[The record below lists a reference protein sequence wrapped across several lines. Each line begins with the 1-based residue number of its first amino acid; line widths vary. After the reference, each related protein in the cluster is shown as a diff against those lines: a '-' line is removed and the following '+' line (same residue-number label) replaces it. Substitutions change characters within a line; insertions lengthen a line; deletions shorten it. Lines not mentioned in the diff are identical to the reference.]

1 MNQWQY
7 LLSKEGDNVEP
18 KLVQHIREN
27 YGQRA
32 GDVRKWSKL
41 DCKYG
46 ADVIW
51 EYRDRQLVNI
61 QVKLSWET
69 LVRINHSQRQ
79 KYKKYVDVIVVFGG
93 GIKDHDERE
102 QMEKEMNVVI
112 VTVAELDHIYLNDE
126 ELKLKRKPADMHR
139 AMWAVIHN
147 S

>member
-7 LLSKEGDNVEP
+7 LCQNEGDRVER
-18 KLVQHIREN
+18 KLVDHIRNE

-51 EYRDRQLVNI
+51 EYREKQLVNI

-69 LVRINHSQRQ
+69 LVNIDNDKRR

-93 GIKDHDERE
+93 GIKDYDERE
-102 QMEKEMNVVI
+102 RMEKEMNVVI
-112 VTVAELDHIYLNDE
+112 VTVAELDQIYLNEE